1 MDAHDL
7 RGMAQRCRE
16 LYQEAVKPEVKAQL
30 LEWIDDFE
38 SEAAVPETQAEL
50 FEQGASLRGSSR

>member
-7 RGMAQRCRE
+7 RGMAQRCRD
-16 LYQEAVKPEVKAQL
+16 LYQEAVEPEVKAQL

-38 SEAAVPETQAEL
+38 SEAAAAENS
-50 FEQGASLRGSSR
+50 GGIARTGRTGSE

>member
-1 MDAHDL
+1 
-7 RGMAQRCRE
+7 MAQRCRE